1 MNTGLIS
8 SRYADSLL
16 QYAVSLEHQEEVYDR
31 VKLLS
36 EIFVKMPALH
46 RAMMNPSVSTTDKKK
61 IIVTACG
68 GSMPSSLSRMIDL
81 ILKNEREEALQYIAL
96 RFIDLYREKF
106 NIQRGK
112 LVTAVA
118 IDEATE
124 QQLIGR
130 IQKMIKTNVEMESE
144 VDPGII
150 GGFIL
155 TLNEFRWDASI
166 AGELARIRNQFLTFH
181 FNPHVQ

>member
-16 QYAVSLEHQEEVYDR
+16 QYAISLGQEEEVYDKM
-31 VKLLS
+31 KLLS
-36 EIFVKMPALH
+36 EIFMKMPRLRSAII
-46 RAMMNPSVSTTDKKK
+46 NPSLSGREKKK
-61 IIVTACG
+61 ILVTACG

-81 ILKNEREEALQYIAL
+81 ILRNEREEVLQYITL
-96 RFIDLYREKF
+96 RLIDLYRERF

-118 IDEATE
+118 IDGETE
-124 QQLIGR
+124 QRLIAR
-130 IQKMIKTNVEMESE
+130 IKKMVKANVEMESV

-150 GGFIL
+150 GGFVL
-155 TLNEFRWDASI
+155 TLGDFRWDASI
-166 AGELARIRNQFLTFH
+166 SGELARIRNKFQKD
-181 FNPHVQ
+181 